1 MTALTTTEPTT
12 TATSVASVL
21 HRART
26 LVAPALR
33 DAIGAL
39 PEPERRI
46 ARYHRGWCEADGTQL
61 PSSAGGEGGGKAVRP
76 ALVFLAARAVG
87 GPAECAVPGAVA
99 VELIHD
105 FSLLHDDVIDGDP
118 LRRHR
123 SAAWAVYGTPAA
135 VLTGDAL
142 LVGAL
147 RALMATPGPLAD
159 TAVREALVMLSD
171 LMVGQSQDVA
181 FEKVGHVEVGQYLA
195 MAAGKTG
202 ALMGCACA
210 LGGVLAGA
218 DAERVAGLRDF
229 GRCLGVAFQCVDDLL
244 GIWGDSAQSGK
255 PVGADLAAR
264 KKSLP
269 VVAAL
274 ADEGAAG
281 RSLAALYARPE
292 PLNESEIALA
302 AELVERAGGREATER
317 EVSRQTAAAMRA
329 LSRAR
334 PTAEVYRQ
342 LHELAMLLTR
352 RDR

>member
-1 MTALTTTEPTT
+1 M
-12 TATSVASVL
+12 
-21 HRART
+21 
-26 LVAPALR
+26 
-33 DAIGAL
+33 
-39 PEPERRI
+39 PEPEGLV
-46 ARYHRGWCEADGTQL
+46 AGYHRGWHEADGS
-61 PSSAGGEGGGKAVRP
+61 PPRDPRAGERGGKAVRP

-87 GPAECAVPGAVA
+87 GSAECAVPAAVA

-105 FSLLHDDVIDGDP
+105 FSLLHDDVIDGDT

-123 SAAWAVYGTPAA
+123 PTAWMVYGTPAA

-142 LVGAL
+142 LVSAL
-147 RALMATPGPLAD
+147 RTLAASPAPFAD
-159 TAVREALVMLSD
+159 TAVREALETLGE

-181 FEKVGHVEVGQYLA
+181 FEKCSDVMVQQYLS

-218 DAERVAGLRDF
+218 EDERVSGLREF

-244 GIWGDSAQSGK
+244 GIWGESVHSGK
-255 PVGADLAAR
+255 PVGADVVAR

-274 ADEGAAG
+274 ADDGSAG
-281 RSLAALYARPE
+281 RRLAALYERPE
-292 PLNESEIALA
+292 PLDEATVAFA
-302 AELVERAGGREATER
+302 AELIEQAGGRERTEQ
-317 EVSRQTAAAMRA
+317 EVKRQTTAAMRA
-329 LSRAR
+329 LSRAE
-334 PTAEVYRQ
+334 PNAEVYGQ
-342 LHELAMLLTR
+342 MHGLATLLTA